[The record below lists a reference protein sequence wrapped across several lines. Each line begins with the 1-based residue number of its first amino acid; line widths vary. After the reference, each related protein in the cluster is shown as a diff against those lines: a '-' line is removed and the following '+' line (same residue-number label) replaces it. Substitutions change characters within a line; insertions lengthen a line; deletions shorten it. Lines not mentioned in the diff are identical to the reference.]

1 MSVPATRMSL
11 AAFLDWEATQP
22 ERHEYVRGEVFAMT
36 GASLNHNRV
45 ALNLHGLLRAHLR
58 GSPCEVFASD
68 VQVRVDAADAV
79 FYPDLV
85 ITCSADDR
93 QQQRTLRE
101 PVLIVEVLSPST
113 AGYDLGAKFAHYRR
127 LASLQEYVTIDPDA
141 PLVQVFR
148 RSPDGWTLHAAEAG
162 DTVGFASI
170 DLCVPIAAVY
180 EDVRFEPPADG
191 GSRA

>member
-1 MSVPATRMSL
+1 MSVPATRLSL

>member
-1 MSVPATRMSL
+1 MSVPATRLSL

-45 ALNLHGLLRAHLR
+45 ALNLHGLLWAHLR

>member
-1 MSVPATRMSL
+1 MSVPATRLSL

-85 ITCSADDR
+85 VTCSADDR
-93 QQQRTLRE
+93 QQQRTLHE

-113 AGYDLGAKFAHYRR
+113 AGYDLSAKFAHYRR

-141 PLVQVFR
+141 PLVQVFL

-170 DLCVPIAAVY
+170 DLRVPIAAVY
-180 EDVRFEPPADG
+180 EDVRFEPPAEPP
-191 GSRA
+191 A

>member
-1 MSVPATRMSL
+1 MSVPAIRLSL
-11 AAFLDWEATQP
+11 DAFLDWEATQP

-36 GASLNHNRV
+36 GASDRHNLV
-45 ALNLHGLLRAHLR
+45 AGNLYMLLRTHLR
-58 GSPCEVFASD
+58 GSPCQVFISD
-68 VQVRVDAADAV
+68 MKVRVDAADAI
-79 FYPDLV
+79 FYPDLLV
-85 ITCSADDR
+85 TCSASDR
-93 QQQRTLRE
+93 SDRLAKRD
-101 PVLIVEVLSPST
+101 PVVIVEVLSPST
-113 AGYDLGAKFAHYRR
+113 AGYDLSAKFAHYRR

>member
-170 DLCVPIAAVY
+170 DLRVPIAAVY
-180 EDVRFEPPADG
+180 EDVRFEPPAEPP
-191 GSRA
+191 A

>member
-1 MSVPATRMSL
+1 MSVPATRLSL

-170 DLCVPIAAVY
+170 DLRVPIAAVY

>member
-1 MSVPATRMSL
+1 
-11 AAFLDWEATQP
+11 
-22 ERHEYVRGEVFAMT
+22 
-36 GASLNHNRV
+36 
-45 ALNLHGLLRAHLR
+45 
-58 GSPCEVFASD
+58 
-68 VQVRVDAADAV
+68 
-79 FYPDLV
+79 
-85 ITCSADDR
+85 
-93 QQQRTLRE
+93 
-101 PVLIVEVLSPST
+101 
-113 AGYDLGAKFAHYRR
+113 

>member
-1 MSVPATRMSL
+1 MSVPATRLSL

-36 GASLNHNRV
+36 GASDRHNLV
-45 ALNLHGLLRAHLR
+45 AGNLYMLLRTHLR
-58 GSPCEVFASD
+58 GSPCQVFISD
-68 VQVRVDAADAV
+68 MKVRVDAADAI
-79 FYPDLV
+79 FYPDLLV
-85 ITCSADDR
+85 TCSASDR
-93 QQQRTLRE
+93 SDRLAKRD
-101 PVLIVEVLSPST
+101 PVVIVEVLSPST
-113 AGYDLGAKFAHYRR
+113 AGYDLSAKFAHYRR

-170 DLCVPIAAVY
+170 DLRVPIAAVY
-180 EDVRFEPPADG
+180 EDVRFEPPAKPP
-191 GSRA
+191 A

>member
-1 MSVPATRMSL
+1 MSVPATRLSL

-85 ITCSADDR
+85 VTCSADDR
-93 QQQRTLRE
+93 QQQRTLHE

-180 EDVRFEPPADG
+180 EDVRFEPPAKPP
-191 GSRA
+191 A

>member
-1 MSVPATRMSL
+1 MSVPATRLSL

-113 AGYDLGAKFAHYRR
+113 AGYDLSAKFAHYRR

>member
-1 MSVPATRMSL
+1 MSVPATRLSL

-36 GASLNHNRV
+36 GASDRHNLV
-45 ALNLHGLLRAHLR
+45 AGNLYMLLRTHLR
-58 GSPCEVFASD
+58 GSPCQVFISD
-68 VQVRVDAADAV
+68 MKVRVDAADAI
-79 FYPDLV
+79 FYPDLLV
-85 ITCSADDR
+85 TCSASDR
-93 QQQRTLRE
+93 SDRLAKRD
-101 PVLIVEVLSPST
+101 PVVIVEVLSPST
-113 AGYDLGAKFAHYRR
+113 AGYDLSAKFAHYRR

>member
-1 MSVPATRMSL
+1 MSVPAIRLSL
-11 AAFLDWEATQP
+11 DAFLDWEATQP

-93 QQQRTLRE
+93 QQQRTLHE

-113 AGYDLGAKFAHYRR
+113 AGYDLSAKFAHYRR

-170 DLCVPIAAVY
+170 DLRVPIAAVY
-180 EDVRFEPPADG
+180 EDVRFEPPAKPP
-191 GSRA
+191 A

>member
-1 MSVPATRMSL
+1 MSVPATRLSL

-36 GASLNHNRV
+36 GASDRHNLV
-45 ALNLHGLLRAHLR
+45 AGNLYMLLRTHLR
-58 GSPCEVFASD
+58 GSPCQVFISD
-68 VQVRVDAADAV
+68 MKVRVDAADAI
-79 FYPDLV
+79 FYPDLLV
-85 ITCSADDR
+85 TCSASDR
-93 QQQRTLRE
+93 SDRLAKRD
-101 PVLIVEVLSPST
+101 PVVIVEVLSPST
-113 AGYDLGAKFAHYRR
+113 AGYDLSAKFAHYRR

-170 DLCVPIAAVY
+170 DLRVPIAAVY
-180 EDVRFEPPADG
+180 EDVRFEPPAEPP
-191 GSRA
+191 A

>member
-1 MSVPATRMSL
+1 MSVPATRLSL

-148 RSPDGWTLHAAEAG
+148 RSADGWTLHAAEAG

-180 EDVRFEPPADG
+180 EDVRFEPPAEPP
-191 GSRA
+191 A

>member
-1 MSVPATRMSL
+1 MSVPATRLSL

-36 GASLNHNRV
+36 GASDRHNLV
-45 ALNLHGLLRAHLR
+45 AGNLYMLLRTHLR
-58 GSPCEVFASD
+58 GSPCQVFISD
-68 VQVRVDAADAV
+68 MKVRVDAADAI
-79 FYPDLV
+79 FYPDLLV
-85 ITCSADDR
+85 TCSASDR
-93 QQQRTLRE
+93 SDRLAKRD
-101 PVLIVEVLSPST
+101 PVVIVEVLSPST
-113 AGYDLGAKFAHYRR
+113 AGYDLSAKFAHYRR

-180 EDVRFEPPADG
+180 EDVRFEPPAEPP
-191 GSRA
+191 A

>member
-1 MSVPATRMSL
+1 MSVPATRLSL

-36 GASLNHNRV
+36 GASDRHNLV
-45 ALNLHGLLRAHLR
+45 AGNLYMLLRAHLR
-58 GSPCEVFASD
+58 GSPCQVFISD
-68 VQVRVDAADAV
+68 MKVRVDAADAI
-79 FYPDLV
+79 FYPDLLV
-85 ITCSADDR
+85 TCSASDR
-93 QQQRTLRE
+93 SDRLAKRD
-101 PVLIVEVLSPST
+101 PVVIVEVLSPST
-113 AGYDLGAKFAHYRR
+113 AGYDLSAKFAHYRR

>member
-36 GASLNHNRV
+36 GASDRHNLV
-45 ALNLHGLLRAHLR
+45 AGNLYMLLRTHLR
-58 GSPCEVFASD
+58 GSPCQVFISD
-68 VQVRVDAADAV
+68 MKVRVDAADAI
-79 FYPDLV
+79 FYPDLLV
-85 ITCSADDR
+85 TCSASDR
-93 QQQRTLRE
+93 SDRLAKRD
-101 PVLIVEVLSPST
+101 PVVIVEVLSPST
-113 AGYDLGAKFAHYRR
+113 AGYDLSAKFAHYRR

>member
-1 MSVPATRMSL
+1 MSVPATRLSL

-22 ERHEYVRGEVFAMT
+22 ERYEYVRGEVFAMT

-93 QQQRTLRE
+93 QQQRTLHE

-113 AGYDLGAKFAHYRR
+113 AGYDLSAKFAHYRR

>member
-1 MSVPATRMSL
+1 MSVPATRLSL

-141 PLVQVFR
+141 PLVQVFL

-180 EDVRFEPPADG
+180 EDVRFEPPAEPP
-191 GSRA
+191 A

>member
-1 MSVPATRMSL
+1 MSVPATRLSL

-85 ITCSADDR
+85 VTCSADDR
-93 QQQRTLRE
+93 QQQRTLHE

-113 AGYDLGAKFAHYRR
+113 AGYDLSAKFAHYRR